1 MVKRDAAVA
10 AGETTAA
17 TNDSTTAP
25 TAKVGKDTTKNLLTD
40 DNLEATMQT
49 SAHIDAI
56 GTQEMTASYGKDR
69 RTKLAVEVASR
80 LKNKAR
86 LY

>member
-1 MVKRDAAVA
+1 MRPEKQQVPPMILLQPPLQRLVKIRRH
-10 AGETTAA
+10 
-17 TNDSTTAP
+17 SL
-25 TAKVGKDTTKNLLTD
+25 KNLLTD
-40 DNLEATMQT
+40 DNLEATIQT
-49 SAHIDAI
+49 SAQREAI
-56 GTQEMTASYGKDR
+56 GTQEMTASYRMDT